1 MTNETNIPRTDP
13 ATLTDAY
20 LLAEL
25 EREIRASIPPEAPYT
40 GPQPPM
46 TQAAAALQ
54 RTRQVVK
61 TSDMLEDLACELET
75 CIHADGLSDPHES
88 AAMLVAQARVLDS
101 VFNRFVAMSFEDH
114 PALPGLPVQPNLG
127 QLNTAFL
134 AQRLCA
140 ETVNKMKRH
149 DLRER
154 ALQIQQEALN
164 FKKNREIAKRSK
176 EREKWE

>member
-1 MTNETNIPRTDP
+1 
-13 ATLTDAY
+13 
-20 LLAEL
+20 
-25 EREIRASIPPEAPYT
+25 
-40 GPQPPM
+40 M

-54 RTRQVVK
+54 RTRQLVT
-61 TSDMLEDLACELET
+61 TSDMLDDIVCELET
-75 CIHADGLSDPHES
+75 CISADGLASPHES

-101 VFNRFVAMSFEDH
+101 VFNRFVALSFEGNS
-114 PALPGLPVQPNLG
+114 ALPGMPVQPNLG

-154 ALQIQQEALN
+154 ALRLQQDALN
-164 FKKNREIAKRSK
+164 FRKNRETIKRSK